1 MYEQKKIIM
10 KWAFFCP
17 TMYSQW
23 PTNISEL
30 YVFAHTCTH
39 NDQQQKKVK
48 QFFAQTKR
56 SKPRN
61 EENRK
66 IGKYML
72 SKKKREM
79 FFWVIVYCWAKCGQN
94 WISEA
99 IVCKVWAKSVF
110 LRMTCFIVRLY
121 MGKKLPF
128 LSFLKK

>member
-61 EENRK
+61 EEQNDITTQLFNMTLTL
-66 IGKYML
+66 IGHL
-72 SKKKREM
+72 NGEGG
-79 FFWVIVYCWAKCGQN
+79 A
-94 WISEA
+94 
-99 IVCKVWAKSVF
+99 
-110 LRMTCFIVRLY
+110 
-121 MGKKLPF
+121 
-128 LSFLKK
+128 